1 MHEKIRVGV
10 LGCASIAQR
19 SVIPAIIDNSDLFE
33 LVAVSSRNKD
43 KADVFSQMFS
53 CDSVHG
59 YDVMLAR
66 QDIDAVYIPLPTG
79 LHKEW
84 ICKALIAG
92 KHVYAEKSI
101 AMCYEDACEIIRLA
115 QEHNLAVMEG
125 YMFQYHSQHKIAFD
139 LIRSGEIGEI
149 RYFSSS
155 FGFPPLQKDN
165 FRYDEEL
172 GGGVLMDAA
181 GYPLR
186 ATHFILGPEL
196 KVVSAAVHYDSAT
209 STSMWGSA
217 FLSDRN
223 GLGASISFGF
233 DNYYQCFYEIWGSK
247 GKLCVERAFTPKSD
261 YRPIIQLEKN
271 GQITRIEAEPDNHF
285 VKSLQE
291 FALII
296 HKSERRVNH
305 YEDILLQSSSLQRIR
320 DFSASGVEKY

>member
-1 MHEKIRVGV
+1 MHKKIRVGV

-19 SVIPAIIDNSDLFE
+19 SVIPAIIYNQDLFE
-33 LVAVSSRNKD
+33 LVAVSSRSKD
-43 KADVFSQMFS
+43 KADAFSKMFS

-59 YDVMLAR
+59 YDAMLAR
-66 QDIDAVYIPLPTG
+66 DDIDAVYIPLPTG

-84 ICKALIAG
+84 ISKALIAG

-101 AMCYEDACEIIRLA
+101 AICYEDAREIIRLA
-115 QEHNLAVMEG
+115 KKHNLAIMEG
-125 YMFQYHSQHKIAFD
+125 YMFQYHSQHKIVFD

-149 RYFSSS
+149 RHFSSR
-155 FGFPPLQKDN
+155 FGFPPLEKNN
-165 FRYDEEL
+165 FRYDEVL

-186 ATHFILGPEL
+186 ATHFILGAQL
-196 KVVSAAVHYDSAT
+196 KVRSATVHYDPIT

-217 FLSDRN
+217 FLSDSN

-233 DNYYQCFYEIWGSK
+233 DNYYQCSYEIWGSQ
-247 GKLCVERAFTPKSD
+247 GRLCAERAFTPKPD

-271 GQITRIEAEPDNHF
+271 GQITRIEADPDNHF

-296 HKSERRVNH
+296 HNPERRVNH
-305 YEDILLQSSSLQRIR
+305 YEDIHLQSASLQNIR
-320 DFSASGVEKY
+320 DLSMHNVENN